1 MYRDD
6 RDGDRKD
13 RKDRDRDD
21 RKDRDGDDRKDRK
34 DRDGDREGETRRRFI
49 AGDRTD
55 IDPPDDLDD
64 TPDPKPATT
73 FVGDL

>member
-6 RDGDRKD
+6 R
-13 RKDRDRDD
+13 KDRDGDD

-49 AGDRTD
+49 ARDRTD